1 MKKLVSAI
9 LSVIMVFS
17 ICCCAC
23 IPAMA
28 ADINVISPGDVD
40 YVDVVVKVNGKES
53 MDVVFERDPENPNK
67 ITFTYDGTGTVDNWE
82 FEPAVDG
89 TNVTIVKQEGNK
101 ITIKVT
107 NGDVDKIVA
116 NAIVK
121 DADSGKQPTDDNKS
135 PATGAAAATGLV
147 VAGVGVAL
155 LSLTKKEKDAE

>member
-1 MKKLVSAI
+1 MKKILLMTVVCCMLLSSFSA
-9 LSVIMVFS
+9 F
-17 ICCCAC
+17 
-23 IPAMA
+23 A
-28 ADINVISPGDVD
+28 AA
-40 YVDVVVKVNGKES
+40 
-53 MDVVFERDPENPNK
+53 EN
-67 ITFTYDGTGTVDNWE
+67 III
-82 FEPAVDG
+82 DG